1 MNITIYKPIV
11 HKPLHAMSGLLSH
24 HTKHTVLLLRVS
36 ALTWVNTV
44 VKFLP
49 FIEPNLCQACVVMV
63 YYFRSTARKGIRGG
77 FAKHMT
83 HMGAS
88 GNFQVTTTHP
98 NLQQGSRASHHT
110 MCSSHSF
117 VDTANTYS
125 DTTQWHKTRHINLA
139 AQRSLQCLQ
148 TQNRLGSVRCFSRIK
163 RFRVYYEFFT
173 QHARKQLTQ

>member
-1 MNITIYKPIV
+1 MNNEIFFNYYETALKEGGRNLHLLRRNIYNMNITIYKPTM
-11 HKPLHAMSGLLSH
+11 HKPLHAMSGLLPH
-24 HTKHTVLLLRVS
+24 HTKHTMLLLRVS

-88 GNFQVTTTHP
+88 GNFQVTATHP

-125 DTTQWHKTRHINLA
+125 DTKPDILTQLLRGYYSVHKHKTDWD
-139 AQRSLQCLQ
+139 Q
-148 TQNRLGSVRCFSRIK
+148 
-163 RFRVYYEFFT
+163 
-173 QHARKQLTQ
+173 